1 MPQSFSPCREW
12 DYESEPLLFDEEF
25 CQNLMKDLE
34 MIPTPPQSPPTKPGF
49 AESLSSLFPSNLD
62 QLEFVSEMLFE
73 DQDFIHQ
80 DFYWGSDFSS
90 SSSSSSSLSQGS
102 SDTSKNQQPVVLA
115 DCLWSSDT
123 GKSAHEK
130 LSAVLSSSPLLSDID
145 TNIFQDIAATTL
157 DCHNATLDCQQL
169 GTELQDNVEQSSSEY
184 DSSLSTG
191 SVSSSDSDSE
201 EEEIDVVTVEK
212 WKSSKRRV
220 CAAQSRRSETRFQT
234 RAAIKRCHLEIQLQ
248 HNYAAPCPS
257 LKKAEQTHHKRS
269 KRDHSPK
276 HCFRSSSSAKPSSDM
291 EEEERRRTHNVMERQ
306 RRNEL
311 KNCFVRLR
319 DNVPELS
326 NNDKASKVVILKKA
340 SECIRG
346 LEDEK
351 QKLASKKDRLR
362 SQQEHL
368 KSRLEQLRRGK

>member
-12 DYESEPLLFDEEF
+12 DYEAEPLLFDEEF

-49 AESLSSLFPSNLD
+49 SESLSSLFPSNLD

-80 DFYWGSDFSS
+80 DFYWGSDLINSS
-90 SSSSSSSLSQGS
+90 SG
-102 SDTSKNQQPVVLA
+102 TNKNQQPVVSA
-115 DCLWSSDT
+115 DCLWSSDA

-130 LSAVLSSSPLLSDID
+130 LPSVLSSSPLLSDID

-157 DCHNATLDCQQL
+157 DCHSAILDCQQL
-169 GTELQDNVEQSSSEY
+169 GTELQDNLEQSSSEY

-191 SVSSSDSDSE
+191 SVSSSDSE
-201 EEEIDVVTVEK
+201 EEEIDVVTIEK

-220 CAAQSRRSETRFQT
+220 CTTPCRRSETRFQT

-257 LKKAEQTHHKRS
+257 PTKAEQMHHKRS
-269 KRDHSPK
+269 KRDHAPK
-276 HCFRSSSSAKPSSDM
+276 HCFSSKGGSSGMAKPSSDM

-351 QKLASKKDRLR
+351 LKLSSKKDRLR
-362 SQQEHL
+362 NQQERL
-368 KSRLEQLRRGK
+368 RSRLEQLRRGK

>member
-80 DFYWGSDFSS
+80 DFYWGSDFN
-90 SSSSSSSLSQGS
+90 SSSSSLSQGS
-102 SDTSKNQQPVVLA
+102 SNTSKNQQPVVLA
-115 DCLWSSDT
+115 DCLWSSDA

-191 SVSSSDSDSE
+191 SVSSSDSE
-201 EEEIDVVTVEK
+201 VTCLPYPRE
-212 WKSSKRRV
+212 
-220 CAAQSRRSETRFQT
+220 AG
-234 RAAIKRCHLEIQLQ
+234 
-248 HNYAAPCPS
+248 
-257 LKKAEQTHHKRS
+257 
-269 KRDHSPK
+269 
-276 HCFRSSSSAKPSSDM
+276 SDLHR
-291 EEEERRRTHNVMERQ
+291 EPHERQ
-306 RRNEL
+306 ENMQTAFVLWKRGSGFDTHRRW
-311 KNCFVRLR
+311 RLGGYT
-319 DNVPELS
+319 
-326 NNDKASKVVILKKA
+326 ASTAGIVGGHVTIP
-340 SECIRG
+340 
-346 LEDEK
+346 
-351 QKLASKKDRLR
+351 
-362 SQQEHL
+362 
-368 KSRLEQLRRGK
+368 